1 MKAKG
6 DADAMSRLVI
16 YFMNNAG
23 EELTMEVLLDG
34 LRTIRSRGLK
44 VYVGTEEIEI
54 YQGKWK
60 NSVGLFV
67 NLEDAVKDALS
78 RDRCKSS

>member
-1 MKAKG
+1 MLVNGAV
-6 DADAMSRLVI
+6 DAMSRLAI

-23 EELTMEVLLDG
+23 EELTTEVLLDG

-44 VYVGTEEIEI
+44 VFVGTEEIEI

-60 NSVGLFV
+60 NSVGLFP

-78 RDRCKSS
+78 RERGQGS